1 MRLAMRLI
9 DLTNHP
15 PGGRPLWITL
25 WITILRLFKKI
36 SACRWTNVSG
46 YLYTGNI
53 QRKRQLMLK
62 INARKP
68 QLPKVWLLSFTNG
81 DEVAVVT
88 YNVQSIVNEY
98 RSKGHALVD
107 SKPVA

>member
-1 MRLAMRLI
+1 
-9 DLTNHP
+9 
-15 PGGRPLWITL
+15 
-25 WITILRLFKKI
+25 
-36 SACRWTNVSG
+36 
-46 YLYTGNI
+46 
-53 QRKRQLMLK
+53 MLK